1 MAKIP
6 GRFCLAVCMLLGW
19 ASVSPIPL
27 WAENQDRRLPSAPP
41 IVSDNEDRIREGFMA
56 RLLEIR
62 SIEKS
67 KDAVMSRF
75 GDLVRFG
82 RNLQDRLGKLEGQII
97 SLESKAS
104 AGGLSQSE
112 LNHQQVLL
120 NSKRT
125 HQNHVTNNIIHMDS
139 LVAEYDVL
147 SRMEELE
154 NNYKAKGIA
163 KADFTSE
170 YRGLKEELAHIQK
183 NRQMIYLR
191 EDLMNELVA
200 IKNQMIRMTQSQRST
215 VEW

>member
-1 MAKIP
+1 
-6 GRFCLAVCMLLGW
+6 
-19 ASVSPIPL
+19 
-27 WAENQDRRLPSAPP
+27 
-41 IVSDNEDRIREGFMA
+41 
-56 RLLEIR
+56 
-62 SIEKS
+62 
-67 KDAVMSRF
+67 
-75 GDLVRFG
+75 
-82 RNLQDRLGKLEGQII
+82 
-97 SLESKAS
+97 
-104 AGGLSQSE
+104 
-112 LNHQQVLL
+112 
-120 NSKRT
+120 
-125 HQNHVTNNIIHMDS
+125 MDS